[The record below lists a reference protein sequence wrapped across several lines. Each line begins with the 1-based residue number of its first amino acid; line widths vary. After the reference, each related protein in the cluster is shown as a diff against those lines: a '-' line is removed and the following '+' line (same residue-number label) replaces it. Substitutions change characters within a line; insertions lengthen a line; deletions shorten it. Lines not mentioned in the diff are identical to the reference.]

1 MKKKE
6 KQKSLPQQAK
16 ASNQKQS
23 KKEKVFSGRD
33 SLEFLAANRIL
44 NYMGN
49 NNVSI
54 ATNFEQQDLLAK
66 ALKSEFGGDL
76 GRSLLHRFLAYESIY
91 NLEATDRSY
100 NLADDGFP
108 KGVGMGCVIQMAEE
122 VNFRFASFTREQKT
136 RLADMKARY
145 ILEANSVFVRLNL
158 FNNCREI
165 KWSSDKWRRIEDKDL
180 CVIYIRLLS
189 KMYNKADCDDWL
201 TVLALE
207 NQIDPVKAYL
217 ESLEPINGEEH
228 ISQLANTIESAE
240 PHTTHTL
247 LRRWLIGLVASLLEV
262 NQANENV
269 LVFVGKQG
277 LGKTQWAKRLLP
289 NELQQ
294 YFATKNLTP
303 GNKDDELMLG
313 EFVLILMDELSSILT
328 RKASN
333 EAFKEMLSLDKV
345 THRKPYAREVSSHV
359 RKASIIGTSNESE
372 FLKDETG
379 NRRFFPIYAIKID
392 YQHQVDVSKVF
403 AELYQL
409 YKQGERGHLL
419 PHERKMLDSHNR
431 NFEATNPYT
440 EYIMKFCRES
450 ETEFLTCV
458 ELINLINATTK
469 SSPQD
474 TGKELIPP
482 QYAAQVGRILKSM
495 GFKQRSR
502 SILGKTKRLYG
513 IEFNKDGFED
523 FFEKP
528 KVVSP
533 LFDEMSEEEKK
544 AKGYSTQEE
553 INEVIEE
560 MSKAKDQN
568 KDKE

>member
-6 KQKSLPQQAK
+6 KHKSLPQQAK

-23 KKEKVFSGRD
+23 KKEKVYSGRD
-33 SLEFLAANRIL
+33 SLEFLAVNRIL

-54 ATNFEQQDLLAK
+54 ATNLEQQDLLAK

-76 GRSLLHRFLAYESIY
+76 GRSLLHRFLTYESIY
-91 NLEATDRSY
+91 NLDATDKSY
-100 NLADDGFP
+100 NLANDGFS
-108 KGVGMGCVIQMAEE
+108 KGVGMGCVIQIAEE
-122 VNFRFASFTREQKT
+122 VNFRFTSFTREQKT

-145 ILEANSVFVRLNL
+145 ILEAHSVFVRLNF

-165 KWSSDKWRRIEDKDL
+165 KWQSDKWRRIEDKDL

-217 ESLEPINGEEH
+217 ENLDPIEGEEH
-228 ISQLANTIESAE
+228 INELATTIESSE
-240 PHTTHTL
+240 PTITHML
-247 LRRWLIGLVASLLEV
+247 LRRWLIGLVVSLLKPK
-262 NQANENV
+262 QANENV

-277 LGKTQWAKRLLP
+277 LGKTLWAKALLP

-379 NRRFFPIYAIKID
+379 NRRFFPIYATRID
-392 YQHQVDVSKVF
+392 YQHKVDVSKVF

-419 PHERKMLDSHNR
+419 PHEREMLDRHNR
-431 NFEATNPYT
+431 KFEATNPYT

-450 ETEFLTCV
+450 KEEYLTCV
-458 ELINLINATTK
+458 ELIEKINMTTK

-482 QYAAQVGRILKSM
+482 QYAAQVGRILKGM
-495 GFKQRSR
+495 GFEQKSR
-502 SILGKTKRLYG
+502 SVRGKTKRLYG
-513 IEFNKDGFED
+513 IEFNEDGFED

-528 KVVSP
+528 KVTSP
-533 LFDEMSEEEKK
+533 LFEEMSEDEKK
-544 AKGYSTQEE
+544 AKGYSTKEE
-553 INEVIEE
+553 IENTTNQLFKNRDQDK
-560 MSKAKDQN
+560 SK
-568 KDKE
+568 E